1 MSTTNRTM
9 SRAKMFYDQTKRRE
23 GLISGSDFVTLDE
36 VQTISFTDTDE
47 MRAALS
53 RNIYTIKP

>member
-1 MSTTNRTM
+1 
-9 SRAKMFYDQTKRRE
+9 MFYDQTKRRE